1 MIAQKTYSLEDYIK
15 FTERMPDAKFEFV
28 NGHIIPLYEINPVEE
43 SFIDFVLSP
52 EFDPQLISKVF
63 EMPTQLHDLI
73 VSNLHILLGILFKKT
88 DYRIYSQSSHV
99 FIQWI
104 EGSRIP
110 DLVVVDKK
118 SEKRNK
124 MHQILNP
131 VLMIEVLSKST
142 QNIDKSV
149 KLEEYQSLD
158 TLEEYLMVSQTEPH
172 LIIYR
177 KIQKNKWEQE
187 IIKDLE
193 QSIQLKSIDA
203 QLSLKDIYEEV
214 EFPQK

>member
-1 MIAQKTYSLEDYIK
+1 
-15 FTERMPDAKFEFV
+15 MPDAKFEFV

-52 EFDPQLISKVF
+52 GFDPQLISKVF

-88 DYRIYSQSSHV
+88 NYRIYSQSSHV

-158 TLEEYLMVSQTEPH
+158 TLEEYLNDFT
-172 LIIYR
+172 
-177 KIQKNKWEQE
+177 
-187 IIKDLE
+187 D
-193 QSIQLKSIDA
+193 
-203 QLSLKDIYEEV
+203 
-214 EFPQK
+214 